1 MNYVKKIGGFA
12 LAIFITILGI
22 YAFKWVFTERV
33 QVPIISDIVR
43 TV

>member
-1 MNYVKKIGGFA
+1 MDFIRKVGGFA

-22 YAFKWVFTERV
+22 YAFKWIFTERV
-33 QVPIISDIVR
+33 HVPVISDIVR